1 MILFWIKSLTS
12 CLTETWQSQQDFVTL
27 NQATPPDYVHQEP
40 RSPGPG
46 GGLAVIHRSNL
57 QVKEFPVSSTL
68 FECLHFALAGATQ
81 LQVLLIYRPPKAS
94 THLLSELSGLLA
106 TICPLY
112 PSTILLGD
120 FNIHVDSAN
129 CPFASDFMSLL
140 DCLGIAQHVLDP
152 THTKGHTLDLVCP
165 TGISPRHLQCDDLAI
180 SDHLILCSCAPT
192 QSAQ

>member
-1 MILFWIKSLTS
+1 MLGYVRLGSAYLP
-12 CLTETWQSQQDFVTL
+12 
-27 NQATPPDYVHQEP
+27 AT
-40 RSPGPG
+40 
-46 GGLAVIHRSNL
+46 
-57 QVKEFPVSSTL
+57 
-68 FECLHFALAGATQ
+68 
-81 LQVLLIYRPPKAS
+81 PKAS
-94 THLLSELSGLLA
+94 THFLSELSGLLA

-129 CPFASDFMSLL
+129 CPFASDFISLL
-140 DCLGIAQHVLDP
+140 DCFGIAQHVLGP